1 MLNIQKNKDSDGM
14 APVVSFSFFLVLMI
28 IFGLFVAGLT
38 ELLVACFY
46 HYHRTMEH
54 RPPSKCSGEC
64 SICLAEIRGA
74 EVELFCGHQFHSQCL
89 QKWLTYARTCPLC
102 RTPIEEFV

>member
-1 MLNIQKNKDSDGM
+1 M
-14 APVVSFSFFLVLMI
+14 APVVSFSFFLVLMM

-46 HYHRTMEH
+46 YHHRLMDEQ

-64 SICLAEIRGA
+64 SICLDDILEGA
-74 EVELFCGHQFHSQCL
+74 EVDLLCGHSFHTRCL
-89 QKWLTYARTCPLC
+89 QTWLLRSPTCPLC
-102 RTPIEEFV
+102 RRGIAEVA